1 MSQAKLV
8 MTGARMFG
16 VNLNVDDEDLTYH
29 ANYEPSPVILEKIAS
44 HENEI
49 VAVLRTRRDAVNA
62 IWTELQDVDADT
74 FVAFINAKIEEI
86 EILQYVLDQVES
98 AAPVIIPEIRRNGGT
113 WSAAVKRLLGE
124 RHNIKY
130 EKRRPRGYSD
140 EQWLGALYQAR
151 LLEKKDR
158 RVTTRWRHEARYSP

>member
-1 MSQAKLV
+1 VTPTKLV
-8 MTGARMFG
+8 MTGARAFG
-16 VNLNVDDEDLTYH
+16 VNLNVDDKDLIYC
-29 ANYEPSPVILEKIAS
+29 ANYEPSPAILEKIAS

-62 IWTELQDVDADT
+62 IWSKLQDLDADT

-98 AAPVIIPEIRRNGGT
+98 AAAVIIPEIRRNRGT

-130 EKRRPRGYSD
+130 AKRRPRGYSD
-140 EQWLGALYQAR
+140 EQWLAALYQAR
-151 LLEKKDR
+151 ILEQKGPA
-158 RVTTRWRHEARYSP
+158 RHHKVAP